1 MSVYAIKFNFAILSE
16 FKSQFKS
23 DPVLSGKKKKNG
35 ILLKEN
41 KKRGQAYF
49 YVYPFW
55 SVTMC
60 LF

>member
-23 DPVLSGKKKKNG
+23 DPVLSGKKKKKNG

-41 KKRGQAYF
+41 KKEGRLIF
-49 YVYPFW
+49 MFI
-55 SVTMC
+55 
-60 LF
+60 LFGL